1 MRPVIEILN
10 SKHFKANR
18 VMEDGEDLRI
28 DGNFFD
34 PVTQKKYY
42 CIFTTSM
49 GWEHASV
56 SQPNRTPTWDIMC
69 RVKDVFWSGDECC
82 VEYHPKEE
90 DYVNMHEHCL
100 HIWKPIGVELPVPPS
115 IMVGFKGVDAK
126 TSKAL
131 SKTIVNSMSFEQQLE
146 RSGLTLN
153 RKMRRM
159 K

>member
-56 SQPNRTPTWDIMC
+56 SQPNRTPTWDIM
-69 RVKDVFWSGDECC
+69 WWTI
-82 VEYHPKEE
+82 P
-90 DYVNMHEHCL
+90 
-100 HIWKPIGVELPVPPS
+100 IWYL
-115 IMVGFKGVDAK
+115 
-126 TSKAL
+126 
-131 SKTIVNSMSFEQQLE
+131 
-146 RSGLTLN
+146 
-153 RKMRRM
+153 
-159 K
+159 